1 MARKRRRG
9 HSPLS
14 DFGTDDDTPDSMDDF
29 ELDSQLNSQDISDG
43 GSMECE
49 DTSSSDDGISDK
61 KLYKQVLVESRN
73 LLKLKRDLKRKLSHQ
88 SKKNAKSVKKPKE
101 TFSRFSVTSFSKVV
115 SAVSASRRDVI
126 EHYGFGSLLNFDKCF
141 VPWKFAKWIAQ
152 QVDFKSGDILIGG
165 KVISLTPE
173 SVHLVLGVP
182 LGGHPF
188 PRDYSAGRSLILQ
201 KFNLNQQT
209 IPSVM
214 FFVDKLTKE
223 IDTLSDED
231 VFISF
236 LLVALCT
243 FLCPNASQSPCLKY
257 LGIFADIEHA
267 RDFDWSGYILTWL
280 FQHIKTFN
288 RGKTSKL
295 KDEGTLGGCL
305 YYLAVLYLDFVDFCP
320 RMISSDI
327 PRISVWKGNMIQSYS
342 LLDSKSNASYGLR
355 PKLDFSDTCYV
366 NSLHLYDSSGPSVFL
381 DDDFLDKLDLVS
393 RCKLPADLK
402 NSICKIVQEHSL
414 NCGVSVELDVTALS
428 RVPYNLQIAVAKL
441 LQYASSVDMKSKKLV
456 LDIMKAITEFPH
468 DPEPSVTPPDN
479 TTNSN
484 VPEHSEPHVGEDA
497 SDSETKSANQ
507 QSSPI
512 PSAPMLNPSPVQR
525 VSSPNVSRKC
535 SEVIGDLDLVPSQYK
550 LHCSK
555 VNHYQLEKSI
565 QNVSNTNESPCT
577 PSGSSKRLLIPPHGF
592 TPGCG
597 PQSVLKKKKPR
608 VNHTFNLTSQ
618 SNIAVLRGPLCDITN
633 LDSDLP
639 ETSLKNSV
647 NPLSDDGRQKD
658 VISLSDDEGF
668 VPDSLSPVPRRRCI
682 SSSVQKST
690 SDSEK
695 DNLSPQLTQRTAA
708 RVTPNL
714 QSRHVRF
721 ASSHSASKPI
731 EEDCKVTRDSS
742 EVQIVSEKTFSQSL
756 RDMTRLGDDM
766 YNKKFGSKPPSA
778 ARTPVANIPSAS
790 QTPGSSFTDAYP
802 RQPYM
807 SRDSSTGGKLPPHG
821 PRRPIKPGILFQGD
835 YETDKKRISL
845 SPSEIKNYKAIC
857 DLANIGSNRDDVI
870 VVGKVRCTFWA
881 LGDSLK
887 PDGFVNSFVM
897 SAFCYNLFL
906 KPAGQPEQSKAHYFF
921 ANIGAELMKDPD
933 EANQDILCR
942 AFKLSHRNRPL
953 NRCNNLYFPILFN
966 NHWSVFVVNIKDRN
980 FVFFDS
986 LHHKD
991 HEYQEIVRD
1000 CVVPSFKL
1008 HWDKYVNV
1016 AMDFDYGF
1024 LYPDMPLQELDNSID
1039 SGIYAMMCIQYWKSP
1054 RTVLSKCFDSSD
1066 IPKIRVKV
1074 ANELLLMPGNTGMK
1088 DRVFEYRV

>member
-1 MARKRRRG
+1 
-9 HSPLS
+9 
-14 DFGTDDDTPDSMDDF
+14 
-29 ELDSQLNSQDISDG
+29 
-43 GSMECE
+43 
-49 DTSSSDDGISDK
+49 
-61 KLYKQVLVESRN
+61 
-73 LLKLKRDLKRKLSHQ
+73 
-88 SKKNAKSVKKPKE
+88 
-101 TFSRFSVTSFSKVV
+101 
-115 SAVSASRRDVI
+115 
-126 EHYGFGSLLNFDKCF
+126 
-141 VPWKFAKWIAQ
+141 
-152 QVDFKSGDILIGG
+152 
-165 KVISLTPE
+165 
-173 SVHLVLGVP
+173 
-182 LGGHPF
+182 
-188 PRDYSAGRSLILQ
+188 
-201 KFNLNQQT
+201 
-209 IPSVM
+209 
-214 FFVDKLTKE
+214 
-223 IDTLSDED
+223 
-231 VFISF
+231 
-236 LLVALCT
+236 
-243 FLCPNASQSPCLKY
+243 
-257 LGIFADIEHA
+257 
-267 RDFDWSGYILTWL
+267 
-280 FQHIKTFN
+280 
-288 RGKTSKL
+288 
-295 KDEGTLGGCL
+295 
-305 YYLAVLYLDFVDFCP
+305 
-320 RMISSDI
+320 MISSDI

-381 DDDFLDKLDLVS
+381 DDDFLDKLDVVS

-456 LDIMKAITEFPH
+456 LDIMKAMTEFPH

-484 VPEHSEPHVGEDA
+484 VPENSEPHVGEDA

-512 PSAPMLNPSPVQR
+512 PSAPMLNLSPVQR

-535 SEVIGDLDLVPSQYK
+535 SEVIGDLDLVPLQYK

-695 DNLSPQLTQRTAA
+695 DNLSPQLTQRTAG

-731 EEDCKVTRDSS
+731 EEDFKVTRDSS
-742 EVQIVSEKTFSQSL
+742 EVQIVGEKTFSQSL

-766 YNKKFGSKPPSA
+766 
-778 ARTPVANIPSAS
+778 
-790 QTPGSSFTDAYP
+790 
-802 RQPYM
+802 
-807 SRDSSTGGKLPPHG
+807 
-821 PRRPIKPGILFQGD
+821 PIKPGILFQGD

-921 ANIGAELMKDPD
+921 ANIGAELMKDTD

-953 NRCNNLYFPILFN
+953 N
-966 NHWSVFVVNIKDRN
+966 H
-980 FVFFDS
+980 
-986 LHHKD
+986 

-1054 RTVLSKCFDSSD
+1054 RIVLSKCFDSSD

-1074 ANELLLMPGNTGMK
+1074 ANELLLMPGNTGTK

>member
-29 ELDSQLNSQDISDG
+29 ELDSQFNSQDISDG

-88 SKKNAKSVKKPKE
+88 SKKNAKSVKKLKE
-101 TFSRFSVTSFSKVV
+101 TFSRFSVTSFSKV
-115 SAVSASRRDVI
+115 
-126 EHYGFGSLLNFDKCF
+126 
-141 VPWKFAKWIAQ
+141 
-152 QVDFKSGDILIGG
+152 
-165 KVISLTPE
+165 
-173 SVHLVLGVP
+173 
-182 LGGHPF
+182 
-188 PRDYSAGRSLILQ
+188 
-201 KFNLNQQT
+201 
-209 IPSVM
+209 
-214 FFVDKLTKE
+214 
-223 IDTLSDED
+223 
-231 VFISF
+231 
-236 LLVALCT
+236 
-243 FLCPNASQSPCLKY
+243 
-257 LGIFADIEHA
+257 
-267 RDFDWSGYILTWL
+267 
-280 FQHIKTFN
+280 
-288 RGKTSKL
+288 
-295 KDEGTLGGCL
+295 
-305 YYLAVLYLDFVDFCP
+305 LYLDFVDFRP

-381 DDDFLDKLDLVS
+381 DDDFLDKLDVVS

-468 DPEPSVTPPDN
+468 DLEPSVTPPDN

-484 VPEHSEPHVGEDA
+484 VPENSEPHVGEDA

-555 VNHYQLEKSI
+555 VNHYQFEKSI

-592 TPGCG
+592 TPGG

-742 EVQIVSEKTFSQSL
+742 EVQIVGEKTFSQS
-756 RDMTRLGDDM
+756 
-766 YNKKFGSKPPSA
+766 
-778 ARTPVANIPSAS
+778 
-790 QTPGSSFTDAYP
+790 
-802 RQPYM
+802 
-807 SRDSSTGGKLPPHG
+807 
-821 PRRPIKPGILFQGD
+821 ILFQGD

-857 DLANIGSNRDDVI
+857 DLVNIGSNRDDVI

-966 NHWSVFVVNIKDRN
+966 NHWSVF
-980 FVFFDS
+980 
-986 LHHKD
+986 
-991 HEYQEIVRD
+991 EIVRD

-1039 SGIYAMMCIQYWKSP
+1039 SGIYAMMCIQYWKFP